1 MRELLFSMRL
11 YAQNFC
17 SFLGKVLTVFSQQKF
32 RHRTSLQREQTPYKI
47 RHILFKTKFVQKL
60 TCLSARL
67 VAVSLVSLNKS
78 YHCVL
83 AILQK
88 T

>member
-1 MRELLFSMRL
+1 MRL
-11 YAQNFC
+11 YAQNFYI
-17 SFLGKVLTVFSQQKF
+17 FWEKILTVFSQQK
-32 RHRTSLQREQTPYKI
+32 SLQREQTPYKI
-47 RHILFKTKFVQKL
+47 RLILFKTKFVQKL
-60 TCLSARL
+60 TCLSAWL